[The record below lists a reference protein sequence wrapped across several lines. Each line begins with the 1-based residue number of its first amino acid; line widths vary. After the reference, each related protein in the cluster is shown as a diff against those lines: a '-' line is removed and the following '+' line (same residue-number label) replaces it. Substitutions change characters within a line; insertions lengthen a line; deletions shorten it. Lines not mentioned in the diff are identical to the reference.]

1 MTNHFT
7 QRLREAF
14 RRGPLHHGPAMPHS
28 RLHGSTDIED
38 RDLARVLADLRV
50 TPPRRAAREPVE

>member
-7 QRLREAF
+7 QRLRNAL
-14 RRGPLHHGPAMPHS
+14 RRGPSMPHS
-28 RLHGSTDIED
+28 RLYGSTDIED

-50 TPPRRAAREPVE
+50 TPPQRGAHAREE